1 MLCYA
6 DMLSSPCLR
15 AACLRHE
22 MTRTSRVAGIGL
34 LVAWQE
40 KARFIVAAVVFVVT
54 KQYNGGCH
62 GLRYR
67 VGRMHGG
74 GGVGMQGP
82 RLRVLL
88 LLSACDVALS
98 DSSGV
103 AAHDLTHCT
112 KEDRVARSLVARG
125 EGECSRVAPSEGV
138 YSCISGVGAEGDAKI
153 TRKQG

>member
-1 MLCYA
+1 
-6 DMLSSPCLR
+6 
-15 AACLRHE
+15 

-103 AAHDLTHCT
+103 VAHDLTHCT

-138 YSCISGVGAEGDAKI
+138 LLYLGGGG
-153 TRKQG
+153 RGRR

>member
-22 MTRTSRVAGIGL
+22 TTRTSRVAGIGL
-34 LVAWQE
+34 LVAWHE
-40 KARFIVAAVVFVVT
+40 RARFIVAAVVFVVT

-62 GLRYR
+62 GLRCR
-67 VGRMHGG
+67 VGRMHGGG

-88 LLSACDVALS
+88 LLSAYVPGDVALS
-98 DSSGV
+98 HCDGV
-103 AAHDLTHCT
+103 ATHDLTHCA
-112 KEDRVARSLVARG
+112 KGGRVARSLVARG

-138 YSCISGVGAEGDAKI
+138 LLYLGGGG
-153 TRKQG
+153 RGRR